1 MTGINPR
8 PGSAGSMKN
17 DMPQKSRILDVLG
30 EQHLLLPA
38 LVNTALAA
46 NDRVK
51 YYFSL
56 LQLAISFAG
65 HPERERPDLKSE
77 RIAAGEPDGALD
89 AVVAGAAQT
98 GPGLFRVPHAEVLAA
113 RIETA
118 MREMLAPLEAAG
130 ATRAHEFAARLS
142 SLLAQSWLLNGLAD
156 AQAVARMTSGARGE
170 ADSLH
175 VLVMDA
181 HTALNALQ
189 ASIASENIDGARA
202 YGITTDD
209 RARIAAFM
217 RGVNSTRSLKFDHP
231 GLSTTATRSGE
242 RLVLQ
247 NDIGTTDAHVL
258 VLHVEGLAATVT
270 YTDVHLPRLIFF
282 QGMLGRWNVTWNDTR
297 SRSDEAFEDGVYHL
311 AVGTFRAASPEEL
324 DAYLAALG
332 SRLVF
337 LIDWNRARKRLRL
350 LVSKREVGKLLAWAA
365 ENGVGHMGFLR
376 MGAEQAVFDALASLG
391 KAPASFGARLDD
403 LLGAKGA
410 IEFLRYALRSSTELL
425 MTGKP
430 ASLVLDG
437 LRGELFGY
445 FHSAQQTVLDHAS
458 EQMALAIEMASGVR
472 DCLLAARLPGADVR
486 IGRNAQRAKLWERR
500 ADDLVNLVRE
510 LAQRSDQAAGVC
522 ALIEATDDVADELE
536 DAAFHLTLLAGEAPP
551 DAVFEPLTGLAGL
564 LVEGTQ
570 EYLKA
575 IEAARVVRR
584 GVPRADVQD
593 FFEAVHRIVRIEQQS
608 DESHRTVKAAVLD
621 GACGTRAL
629 FVLGEISRNLEAAA
643 DALMHSAL
651 MLRDY
656 VVKDVMA
663 A

>member
-1 MTGINPR
+1 MACCAPR
-8 PGSAGSMKN
+8 HIASDMLQKN
-17 DMPQKSRILDVLG
+17 RILDVLG
-30 EQHLLLPA
+30 EQNLLLPA
-38 LVNTALAA
+38 LVNAALAA

-65 HPERERPDLKSE
+65 LGERDRPDLKSE
-77 RIAAGEPDGALD
+77 RIAAGEPDGAFD
-89 AVVAGAAQT
+89 AVIAGAAPAS
-98 GPGLFRVPHAEVLAA
+98 PGLYRVPQAELLAT
-113 RIETA
+113 RIEA
-118 MREMLAPLEAAG
+118 ALREMLAPLEASSAP
-130 ATRAHEFAARLS
+130 RAPDFAARLTK
-142 SLLAQSWLLNGLAD
+142 LMAQPWLREGLAD
-156 AQAVARMTSGARGE
+156 AQAVARMTSGARGDT
-170 ADSLH
+170 DSLH
-175 VLVMDA
+175 VLVMDM

-202 YGITTDD
+202 YGINAED

-217 RGVNSTRSLKFDHP
+217 RGVNSTRALKFDHP
-231 GLSTTATRSGE
+231 GLATTATRAGE

-258 VLHVEGLAATVT
+258 VVHVESLDATVT
-270 YTDVHLPRLIFF
+270 YTDVHLPRLVFF
-282 QGMLGRWNVTWNDTR
+282 QEMLGRWKVKWNDTR
-297 SRSDEAFEDGVYHL
+297 SRSDAAFEDGVYHL
-311 AVGTFRAASPEEL
+311 AVGTFRAASVEEL

-350 LVSKREVGKLLAWAA
+350 LVAKREVGKLLAWAA
-365 ENGVGHMGFLR
+365 ENGVGHMAFLR
-376 MGAEQAVFDALASLG
+376 MGGEQAVFDALASLG
-391 KAPASFGARLDD
+391 KAPASFGARLED
-403 LLGAKGA
+403 LLGRKGA
-410 IEFLRYALRSSTELL
+410 IEFLRFALRSSAELL
-425 MTGKP
+425 MAGKP

-458 EQMALAIEMASGVR
+458 EQVALAIEMASGVR
-472 DCLLAARLPGADVR
+472 DCLLAVRLPGAEAR
-486 IGRNAQRAKLWERR
+486 IARNAQRAKLWERR

-510 LAQRSDQAAGVC
+510 LAQRSDQAASVC
-522 ALIEATDDVADELE
+522 SLIEATDDVADELE
-536 DAAFHLTLLAGEAPP
+536 DAAFHLTLLGGEIPP
-551 DAVFEPLTGLAGL
+551 DTVFEPLTGLAGL

-608 DESHRTVKAAVLD
+608 DEIHRTVKASLLD

-629 FVLGEISRNLEAAA
+629 FVLGELSRNLEASA

-656 VVKDVMA
+656 VLKDVMA